1 MTRDCPSK
9 RALLIKDNGEY
20 TAAIDIEEEYDMLA
34 TDPVGSHHDNE
45 DEEEQYD
52 AEVANNY
59 LRISAQHAF
68 SV

>member
-1 MTRDCPSK
+1 
-9 RALLIKDNGEY
+9 
-20 TAAIDIEEEYDMLA
+20 MLA